1 MAAKKATSRTK
12 TRPLHLSNRDRRGD
26 AAKGASAYADAQAS
40 GGRRRT
46 GTPRKPAAAANGQAA
61 RATANRALG
70 KVDSGKARPVTISQV
85 QNDKSIEAKD
95 KKTIISALQRRNARR
110 TEG

>member
-1 MAAKKATSRTK
+1 MAVKKATSRTK
-12 TRPLHLSNRDRRGD
+12 ARPLHLSNRDRRGD

-40 GGRRRT
+40 GVRT
-46 GTPRKPAAAANGQAA
+46 PKKPAPAPTAAANGQTAKAA
-61 RATANRALG
+61 ANRALG
-70 KVDSGKARPVTISQV
+70 KVDSGKTRPVTISQV
-85 QNDKSIEAKD
+85 QNDPSIEAKD

>member
-1 MAAKKATSRTK
+1 MAVKKATSRTK
-12 TRPLHLSNRDRRGD
+12 TRPLHLSNRDKRGD
-26 AAKGASAYADAQAS
+26 AAKAASAYADAQAS
-40 GGRRRT
+40 GVRT
-46 GTPRKPAAAANGQAA
+46 PKKPTAAANGQAA

-85 QNDKSIEAKD
+85 QNDKNIEAKD
-95 KKTIISALQRRNARR
+95 KKTIISALHRRNARR